1 MRRLIHILLAL
12 TLMALPAAAQEAEGT
27 GGFLGDLLQD
37 ALTGENRNVQV
48 TGLEGALSSQARLK
62 RLTIADEAGVWLT
75 IEEAELDWSRAAL
88 LRGALEVET
97 LRARRI
103 VLARLPASGAAED
116 ALPSP
121 EATPIALP
129 DLPVSVR
136 IGALAV
142 DSFDL
147 GEPVL
152 GLAAQVAATGRLS
165 LVDGTLDTDL
175 KVTRQD
181 RPGDRIALTAQ
192 FGGAAETLTLDLDV
206 SEARGGLLSE
216 MIGLPGRPQVALTL
230 KGAGPLSDFTADLR
244 LATEGT
250 ERLGGQLRLRG
261 ADEAATGIGFEADVA
276 GDVTALFAPGYRAFF
291 GPEVRLRARGAR
303 GGDGAFDLPEVRI
316 ETRVLTL
323 AGTLRTG
330 PGGVV
335 AVADLGGEIA
345 DREGGKPV
353 LLPLPGVETRLAR
366 AALTFGFDAAQGQ
379 SWRLEVE
386 AEAVER
392 PDFAAQNLHL
402 TGQGLFD
409 QSGAAARLTG
419 RLLAAAEGLALPD
432 PALAEAVGPTAALAG
447 QFDYTVG
454 GALLLKD
461 AGVRAG
467 NLTANADAR
476 LDGLELSGRAAF
488 SAAELSRFAALA
500 GVALQGAAEGVAE
513 GSANLLS
520 GAFDLVARAEARGL
534 RTGIAQA
541 DALLDG
547 PAALTLSARRDET
560 GTALRDARLSTPAL
574 SAEAR
579 GDVRTGAADLT
590 ISARLDDLGR
600 VLPALPGPL
609 RLDGRLRQ
617 AGATLSAALDIDGP
631 GTTGGRVEAETAHGI
646 LSLGFDGMLDDLA
659 AFVPAL
665 KGGISARGDARRN
678 PDGAWTGTAET
689 GGAAGISG
697 TFSGRYAETTGAADL
712 RFDAG
717 LARVE
722 RLAPGLTGTL
732 RAQGR
737 TRRDETGTWTANAVT
752 SGDAGLEGTFKAV
765 FAEASGAAD
774 IYFDAALARMERLV
788 PELAGTLTAFGEAK
802 RSGDLWRIAADT
814 TGPGGLAVTV
824 AGSFDQAAGQA
835 DLTARGQAQL
845 GLANVALRPNS
856 VGGTASIDLSLRGAP
871 GLAALSGSVTTS
883 GARLVLPELAQTLD
897 GIGATVTLS
906 GGQAQIAVT
915 GTPRGGGQL
924 RVQGPVSLSPPFDG
938 TLGIEL
944 LGVGLTNNLNFESSA
959 SGRLRLAGPL
969 TGGALLSGQIDFGTT
984 AINIAATSGSMS
996 AAPIPPIAHVG
1007 EPFGARRTRDRAGL
1021 TAKPGGGGGPV
1032 YALDLIL
1039 NAPARI
1045 FVRGRGLNAE
1055 LGGRLAVGGTTAQVV
1070 PSGRIGLI
1078 RGTFDI
1084 LGRRL
1089 ALDEGQVSLLGSFD
1103 PILRFVASTS
1113 TSAGQ
1118 ALLSIRGPLSGPAIE
1133 VTSVPERPSEEALAL
1148 LLFGD
1153 RFTDLSPLKIAQL
1166 AAQLATLSGRG
1177 DGVTGRLRQGLGVDS
1192 LDLGTDDDGNA
1203 RVGVGAYLADGL
1215 YADAAVNAKGETEV
1229 TLNLDLT
1236 DTLTLKGSVDS
1247 EGETGIGLFF
1257 EKDY

>member
-12 TLMALPAAAQEAEGT
+12 TLLALPAAAQESEGT

-62 RLTIADEAGVWLT
+62 RLTIADEAGIWLT
-75 IEEAELDWSRAAL
+75 IEDAELDWSRAAL
-88 LRGALEVET
+88 LKGALEVET
-97 LRARRI
+97 LRAKRI
-103 VLARLPASGAAED
+103 ELARLPASSATED
-116 ALPSP
+116 TLPSP
-121 EATPIALP
+121 EGTPIALP
-129 DLPVSVR
+129 ELPVSVR
-136 IGALAV
+136 IGTLAV
-142 DSFDL
+142 DTFDL

-152 GLAAQVAATGRLS
+152 GLAAKVTANGRLS
-165 LVDGTLDTDL
+165 LVDGTLDTGL
-175 KVTRQD
+175 NVTRQD

-192 FGGAAETLTLDLDV
+192 FGGAARTLTLDLDV
-206 SEARGGLLSE
+206 TEARGGLLSE

-244 LATEGT
+244 LATDGR
-250 ERLGGQLRLRG
+250 ERLGGQVRLRG
-261 ADEAATGIGFEADVA
+261 ADQAGAGIGFEADVA
-276 GDVTALFAPGYRAFF
+276 GDVTALFAPQYRAFF
-291 GPEVRLRARGAR
+291 GPEVRLRARGASAP
-303 GGDGAFDLPEVRI
+303 DGAFDLPEVRI
-316 ETRVLTL
+316 ETRTLTL
-323 AGTLRTG
+323 SGALRTAA
-330 PGGVV
+330 GGVV
-335 AVADLGGEIA
+335 AAADLRGEIA
-345 DREGGKPV
+345 DRNGGTPV
-353 LLPLPGVETRLAR
+353 LLPLPGVETRLGR
-366 AALTFGFDAAQGQ
+366 ADLSFGFDAAQGQ
-379 SWRLEVE
+379 SWRLEVK

-392 PDFAAQNLHL
+392 PDFAAKTLQL

-419 RLLAAAEGLALPD
+419 RLFAAAEGLTLPD
-432 PALAEAVGPTAALAG
+432 PALAQAVGPTAALAG

-454 GALLLKD
+454 GTLLLKD
-461 AGVRAG
+461 AGFRSG
-467 NLTANADAR
+467 NLTAKADAR
-476 LDGLELSGRAAF
+476 LDGLDVSGRAEF
-488 SAAELSRFAALA
+488 SAADLSRFAALA
-500 GVALQGAAEGVAE
+500 GVPLQGAADGQAE

-520 GAFDLVARAEARGL
+520 GAFDLVARAEARRL

-541 DALLDG
+541 DTLLDG
-547 PAALTLSARRDET
+547 PATLTLSARRDET
-560 GTALRDARLSTPAL
+560 GTTLRDFRISTPSL
-574 SAEAR
+574 NAEAR
-579 GDVRTGAADLT
+579 GDVQTGAADLT

-617 AGATLSAALDIDGP
+617 AGTTLTALLNIDGP
-631 GTTGGRVEAETAHGI
+631 GTTGGRVEAETTAGT
-646 LSLGFDGMLDDLA
+646 LSVGFDGMLDDLA

-665 KGGISARGDARRN
+665 KGDFSAQGTARRSA
-678 PDGAWTGTAET
+678 DGAWSGTAET
-689 GGAAGISG
+689 GGAAGLSG
-697 TFSGRYAETTGAADL
+697 TFTGGFAEATGAIDL

-717 LARVE
+717 LARIE
-722 RLAPGLTGTL
+722 RLVPGLTGTL

-737 TRRDETGTWTANAVT
+737 TRRNEAGRWTANAVT

-765 FAEASGAAD
+765 FAEASGAAE

-788 PELAGTLTAFGEAK
+788 PEIAGTLTAFGEAK
-802 RSGDLWRIAADT
+802 RSGDLWQITADT
-814 TGPGGLAVTV
+814 TGPGGIAVSL

-856 VGGTASIDLSLRGAP
+856 VSGTANIDLALRGTP
-871 GLAALSGSVTTS
+871 GLAALSGSVATS

-906 GGQAQIAVT
+906 NGQAQIAVS
-915 GTPRGGGQL
+915 GTPRSGGQV

-938 TLGIEL
+938 TIGIEL

-969 TGGALLSGQIDFGTT
+969 TGGALLSGQIDFGPTE
-984 AINIAATSGSMS
+984 INIAATSGSVS

-1007 EPFGARRTRDRAGL
+1007 EPFGSRRTRARAGL
-1021 TAKPGGGGGPV
+1021 TAKASGGSGAV
-1032 YALDLIL
+1032 YGLDLIL

-1045 FVRGRGLNAE
+1045 FVRGRGMNAE
-1055 LGGRLAVGGTTAQVV
+1055 LGGRLAVGGTTANVV

-1103 PILRFVASTS
+1103 PILRFVASTT

-1118 ALLSIRGPLSGPAIE
+1118 ALLSISGPLSGPAIE

-1153 RFTDLSPLKIAQL
+1153 KFTELSPLKIAQL
-1166 AAQLATLSGRG
+1166 ASQLATLSGRG
-1177 DGVTGRLRQGLGVDS
+1177 GGVTGRLRQGLGVDS
-1192 LDLGTDDDGNA
+1192 LDLGTEDDGTA
-1203 RVGVGAYLADGL
+1203 KVGVGAYLADGL